1 MATNRTTPQSHYFS
15 GQGRL
20 IIGERDPKTGR
31 SFNLREVGNCTALEL
46 TVQTTKTDHKES
58 MSGERA
64 IDLTLVTEKSATFKV
79 TCESISLEN
88 LVLGLWGKIIESE
101 ASTVTDEPH
110 IAAGPGALVA
120 LFHQDVTAVVVSST
134 DAVPVVIPASAYAV
148 DPEFGTIRFND
159 TYVAPA
165 AVAPSLEAGHI
176 TVAYTGAAGV
186 KTVHGLTE
194 VMPPE
199 RFVRFEGINTVDGD
213 LVLVEFPRA
222 SFEPLASLPFIN
234 EELAAFD
241 MTGTILRDNL
251 IVGDGSKYFRQTY
264 IESKA

>member
-1 MATNRTTPQSHYFS
+1 MATERKTPQSHYFS

-20 IIGERDPKTGR
+20 IIGERDPATGKA
-31 SFNLREVGNCTALEL
+31 FNLREVGNCTALEL

-64 IDLTLVTEKSATFKV
+64 IDLTLVTEKSATFTV

-88 LVLGLWGKIIESE
+88 LVIGLWGKILTST
-101 ASTVTDEPH
+101 ATTVTDEPH
-110 IAAGPGALVA
+110 VAEGPGAYIA
-120 LFHQDVTAVVVSST
+120 LAHQNVSTVVVST
-134 DAVPVVIPASAYAV
+134 VETTPVVVDADWYEV
-148 DPEFGTIRFND
+148 DPEFGTLRFND
-159 TYVAPA
+159 LYVA
-165 AVAPSLEAGHI
+165 AGTGADKGKI
-176 TVAYTGAAGV
+176 TVDYAGAAGV
-186 KTVHGLTE
+186 KTIHGLTE

-234 EELAAFD
+234 EELASFE

-251 IVGDGSKYFRQTY
+251 ITGDGSRYFRQTY
-264 IESKA
+264 IESQA

>member
-1 MATNRTTPQSHYFS
+1 MATNRTVPQSHYFS

-20 IIGERDPKTGR
+20 IIGERDPKTGKAL
-31 SFNLREVGNCTALEL
+31 SLREVGNCTALEL

-88 LVLGLWGKIIESE
+88 LVIGLWGKILTSE
-101 ASTVTDEPH
+101 AATVVAEPH
-110 IAAGPGALVA
+110 VAAGPGALIA
-120 LFHQDVTAVVVSST
+120 LDHQNVTSVVVHDT
-134 DAVPVVIPASAYAV
+134 KATPTVIPADQYEV

-159 TYVAPA
+159 DYVPPA
-165 AVAPSLEAGHI
+165 AVAPSTEAGLI
-176 TVAYTGAAGV
+176 TVDYTGAEGT
-186 KTVHGLTE
+186 KTIHGLTE

-199 RFVRFEGINTVDGD
+199 KFVRFEGINTVDGD

-234 EELAAFD
+234 EELASFD

-251 IVGDGSKYFRQTY
+251 IKGDGSKYFRQTY
-264 IESKA
+264 IKANA

>member
-20 IIGERDPKTGR
+20 IIGERDPLTGK
-31 SFNLREVGNCTALEL
+31 SVSLREVGNCTSLEL

-58 MSGERA
+58 MSGERS

-79 TCESISLEN
+79 VCESISLDN
-88 LVLGLWGKIIESE
+88 LVFGLWGSILTSE

-110 IAAGPGALVA
+110 VALAAGAIVA
-120 LFHQDVTAVVVSST
+120 LDHQSVTAVVVST
-134 DAVPVVIPASAYAV
+134 DEATPVVVPSTAYSV
-148 DPEFGTIRFND
+148 DPEFGTLRFND
-159 TYVAPA
+159 TYVPA
-165 AVAPSLEAGHI
+165 GTGVDLGKI
-176 TVAYTGAAGV
+176 TVAYTGAAGLQ
-186 KTVHGLTE
+186 TVHGLTE

-234 EELAAFD
+234 EELASFE

-251 IVGDGSKYFRQTY
+251 ITEAGSKYFRQTY
-264 IESKA
+264 IAAIA

>member
-1 MATNRTTPQSHYFS
+1 MATDRKIPQSHYFS

-20 IIGERDPKTGR
+20 IIGERDPVTGK
-31 SFNLREVGNCTALEL
+31 SINLREVGNCTALEL

-64 IDLTLVTEKSATFKV
+64 IDLTLVTEKSATFTV

-88 LVLGLWGKIIESE
+88 LALGMWGKVLTSS
-101 ASTVTDEPH
+101 AATVTDEPH
-110 IAAGPGALVA
+110 VAPAGAYIALA
-120 LFHQDVTAVVVSST
+120 HQSVSAVVVHDVAT
-134 DAVPVVIPASAYAV
+134 PTPAVIPSTAYDL
-148 DPEFGTIRFND
+148 DPEFGTLRFND
-159 TYVAPA
+159 TYVVPGTG
-165 AVAPSLEAGHI
+165 PTLGQI
-176 TVAYTGAAGV
+176 TVDYTAAADV

-234 EELAAFD
+234 EELASFE
-241 MTGTILRDNL
+241 MTGTLLRDNL
-251 IVGDGSKYFRQTY
+251 ITGDGSKYFRQTY
-264 IESKA
+264 IEAEA